1 MCGSWARA
9 REARA
14 TVWHERTHKNAM
26 VSLSHKGAG
35 WAYSGDIPG
44 TLGKSS
50 GHRRPVGRKVED
62 AEGSLSERPWKILG

>member
-1 MCGSWARA
+1 
-9 REARA
+9 
-14 TVWHERTHKNAM
+14 M